1 MQSENTNTKH
11 MQQHNIN
18 REAGEDKQ
26 KNTKNQKQ
34 DECQQNDQTAISGH
48 MIIQVI
54 WNIN

>member
-26 KNTKNQKQ
+26 KNTKNYKQ

-48 MIIQVI
+48 I
-54 WNIN
+54 